1 MVEEATGKAEAA
13 KAWAATLAAAA
24 PSVAPGPC
32 GILTPLER
40 PNLALKDPPIHRRGD
55 GPCGSAIHYAGRC
68 RLRHITACHHLSGIR
83 KSSFHS
89 SLPATPSLERVVG
102 EEQTPASRVSLSQL
116 IDSSCFPRVCY
127 RDGLIFSSRSTGLQ
141 GRGRPGRTT
150 SLQPCTTRAGWRLA
164 DGLAA
169 AARPAML
176 HAALIPRLHH
186 Q

>member
-1 MVEEATGKAEAA
+1 MLPH
-13 KAWAATLAAAA
+13 LAFHQ
-24 PSVAPGPC
+24 PQPRPLRY
-32 GILTPLER
+32 LTPLER
-40 PNLALKDPPIHRRGD
+40 ATLPLKDAPIHGRGH
-55 GPCGSAIHYAGRC
+55 GPCGSAIQYAGRC

-116 IDSSCFPRVCY
+116 IDSSCLPRVCY

-169 AARPAML
+169 AARPSML